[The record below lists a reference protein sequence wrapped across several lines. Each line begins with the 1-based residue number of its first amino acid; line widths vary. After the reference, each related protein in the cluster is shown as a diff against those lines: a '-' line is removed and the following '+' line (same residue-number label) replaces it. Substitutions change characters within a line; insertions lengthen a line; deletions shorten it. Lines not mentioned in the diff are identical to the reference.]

1 MMELLDQDTIDEA
14 LKGPGLAGG
23 LADPGF
29 ESDMMSDDHSM
40 PSHQIGLPDGVLWVL
55 TWTLPINLEISDD
68 DILPVS
74 VQDEEGG
81 NKN

>member
-1 MMELLDQDTIDEA
+1 MFPSWSWCAWRGEILYGVKGENLQTQMMELLDQDTIDEA

-40 PSHQIGLPDGVLWVL
+40 PSHQWF
-55 TWTLPINLEISDD
+55 LE
-68 DILPVS
+68 VRR
-74 VQDEEGG
+74 
-81 NKN
+81 